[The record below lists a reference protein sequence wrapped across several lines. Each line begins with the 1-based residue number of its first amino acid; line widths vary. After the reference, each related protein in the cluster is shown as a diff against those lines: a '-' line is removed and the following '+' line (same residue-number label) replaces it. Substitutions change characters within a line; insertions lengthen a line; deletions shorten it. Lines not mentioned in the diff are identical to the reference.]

1 MRWKV
6 ILRSASGLVG
16 MSIVVAFVLVAVLAP
31 WLAPRDPISQDLT
44 AGLRPPGTPG
54 YPLGTDELGRDLL
67 TRLIF
72 GARTSLA
79 IATSAIGFGLLIGLP
94 LGIAAGYYGGLFDNV
109 ITRTSDVLMGF
120 PRMLL
125 AIVIVAAQGIG
136 FWSLVLAIGIPD
148 IPIFAR
154 LARTSS
160 RMVSQNDYVTAARAI
175 GSGGIRIMKRYVAP
189 NMIGPIAV
197 QAAFSMA
204 AAILGA
210 GGLSFL
216 GFGVRSPTTE
226 WGAMLAQARSYMRD
240 AVHLTL
246 LLGLAI
252 SIVILGINLLGDALR
267 QAYDPRFRG
276 RDI

>member
-31 WLAPRDPISQDLT
+31 WLAPRDPISQDVT
-44 AGLRPPGTPG
+44 ARLRPPGTPG

-109 ITRTSDVLMGF
+109 IMRKSDVLMGF

-136 FWSLVLAIGIPD
+136 FWILVLAIGIPD

-154 LARTSS
+154 LARTSY
-160 RMVSQNDYVTAARAI
+160 RMVSQNGYVTAARAI
-175 GSGGIRIMKRYVAP
+175 GSGGIRIMKRHVAP

-197 QAAFSMA
+197 QATFSMA

-210 GGLSFL
+210 GGLSF
-216 GFGVRSPTTE
+216 
-226 WGAMLAQARSYMRD
+226 
-240 AVHLTL
+240 
-246 LLGLAI
+246 
-252 SIVILGINLLGDALR
+252 
-267 QAYDPRFRG
+267 
-276 RDI
+276 

>member
-1 MRWKV
+1 MHWQS
-6 ILRSASGLVG
+6 ILRSASGMVG
-16 MSIVVAFVLVAVLAP
+16 MGIVIAFVLVALFAP
-31 WLAPRDPISQDLT
+31 WLAPRDPISQDLR

-67 TRLIF
+67 TRLIY

-79 IATSAIGFGLLIGLP
+79 IAASAIAFGVLVGLP
-94 LGIAAGYYGGLFDNV
+94 LGITAGYYGGAFDNA
-109 ITRTSDVLMGF
+109 IMRTADVLMGF

-154 LARTSS
+154 LARTSA

-175 GSGGIRIMKRYVAP
+175 GSSGIRIMKRHVAP

-197 QAAFSMA
+197 QATFSMA

-216 GFGVRSPTTE
+216 GFGVRPPTPE

-240 AVHLTL
+240 AAHLTIL
-246 LLGLAI
+246 PGLAI
-252 SIVILGINLLGDALR
+252 SVVILGINLLGDALR
-267 QAYDPRFRG
+267 QVYDPRFRG
-276 RDI
+276 RDL